1 MVGATLTEWACREQ
15 ETIPRLATKRK
26 TERRTW
32 HAWRRLRRANAKKR
46 AGELAFWRERLAA
59 EGVLRSE
66 LEYFFTE
73 HFGLDRSFYDG
84 ARVLDIGCGPRGTL
98 EWADMAR
105 ERVGLD
111 PLADA
116 YRELGTAGHA
126 MRYVAGPAERIP
138 FPDGH
143 FDVVSAF
150 NALDHVD
157 DLEESV
163 REIKRVLAPGGTF
176 LLVTEVGHE
185 PTWEEPQDFG
195 WEVIGRFGPE
205 LDAVTERHYEHRDG
219 GVHQSA
225 VAGKPFDHADDTVRP
240 GILSARLRKRS

>member
-1 MVGATLTEWACREQ
+1 MA
-15 ETIPRLATKRK
+15 KRK

-32 HAWRRLRRANAKKR
+32 HAWRRLRRADDKKR
-46 AGELAFWRERLAA
+46 AGEFAFWRERLAV

-66 LEYFFTE
+66 LEYFFTD
-73 HFGLDRSFYDG
+73 HFGLDGSIYEG

-98 EWADMAR
+98 EWADMAL

-111 PLADA
+111 PLADD
-116 YRELGTAGHA
+116 YRELGTDAHA
-126 MRYVAGPAERIP
+126 MRYVTGGAEAIP

-157 DLEESV
+157 DLDASV
-163 REIKRVLAPGGTF
+163 REIQRVLAPGGTF

-195 WEVIGRFGPE
+195 WEVVGKFTPA
-205 LDAVTERHYEHRDG
+205 LAVVDERHFEHRAG

-225 VAGKPFDHADDTVRP
+225 VAGEPFDHSNPSTRP
-240 GILSARLRKRS
+240 GILSVRLAKGAA